1 MSVQRKGSNMT
12 RSMLLLLIVAAC
24 GAGCTPTYIVHIN
37 TFSEIKEP
45 VSQTAPIYVSVDPNS
60 RNPIL
65 ADVLAAKA
73 QALLQEHGY
82 TPAEKAEGAGYVLTF
97 RAGID
102 STRVL
107 DYMPVSRPYGG
118 FYGFYGGGFRH
129 FGYGY
134 STYVPYFETVYTHW
148 MEMRLFN
155 QGPNVKDRTRPVWIG
170 EAVVGRSDAELR
182 ASVNYLLIG
191 LVEHFGGDTERW
203 VSMRIKQDDPR
214 IEGLAAVQ

>member
-1 MSVQRKGSNMT
+1 MT
-12 RSMLLLLIVAAC
+12 RSTLLLLIVAAC
-24 GAGCTPTYIVHIN
+24 GAGCTRTYTVHVN

-45 VSQTAPIYVSVDPNS
+45 LSRTTPIFVSIDPNS

-65 ADVLAAKA
+65 ADVMAAKTR
-73 QALLQEHGY
+73 ALLEERGY

-107 DYMPVSRPYGG
+107 DYMPIYRPYGG
-118 FYGFYGGGFRH
+118 FYGFYGGYHH

-134 STYVPYFETVYTHW
+134 STYIPYVETVYAHW
-148 MEMRLFN
+148 LEMRLFSHD
-155 QGPNVKDRTRPVWIG
+155 PDVKDRTRPLWIG
-170 EAVVGRSDAELR
+170 EAMVGRGDAELR

-191 LVEHFGGDTERW
+191 LFEYFGADTRRW
-203 VSMRIKQDDPR
+203 ISIRFKADDPR
-214 IEGLAAVQ
+214 VEGLAAVQ

>member
-1 MSVQRKGSNMT
+1 MT
-12 RSMLLLLIVAAC
+12 KSTLLLLILAAC
-24 GAGCTPTYIVHIN
+24 GAGCTRTYTVHVN

-45 VSQTAPIYVSVDPNS
+45 LSRTTPIFVSIDPNS

-65 ADVLAAKA
+65 ADVMAAKTR
-73 QALLQEHGY
+73 ALLEERGY

-107 DYMPVSRPYGG
+107 DYMPIYRPYGG
-118 FYGFYGGGFRH
+118 FYGFYGGYHH

-134 STYVPYFETVYTHW
+134 STYVPYVETVYAHW
-148 MEMRLFN
+148 LEMRLFSR
-155 QGPNVKDRTRPVWIG
+155 GPDVKDRTRPVWIG
-170 EAVVGRSDAELR
+170 EAMVGRSDAELR

-191 LVEHFGGDTERW
+191 LFEYFGADTRRW
-203 VSMRIKQDDPR
+203 VSMRFKADDPR
-214 IEGLAAVQ
+214 VEGLAGVE

>member
-1 MSVQRKGSNMT
+1 MTKGT
-12 RSMLLLLIVAAC
+12 LLLLAVAAC
-24 GAGCTPTYIVHIN
+24 GAGCARTYTVHVN

-45 VSQTAPIYVSVDPNS
+45 LSQTTPIFVAIDPNS

-65 ADVLAAKA
+65 ADVIAAKTR
-73 QALLQEHGY
+73 ALLQEHGY

-107 DYMPVSRPYGG
+107 DYMPVYRPYGG
-118 FYGFYGGGFRH
+118 FYGFYGGYHH

-134 STYVPYFETVYTHW
+134 STYVPYIETVYAHW
-148 MEMRLFN
+148 LEMRLFTP
-155 QGPNVKDRTRPVWIG
+155 GPKVKDRTRPVWIG

-182 ASVNYLLIG
+182 ESVNYLLIG
-191 LVEHFGGDTERW
+191 LLDYFGADTQRW
-203 VSMRIKQDDPR
+203 VSIRLKRDDPR
-214 IEGLAAVQ
+214 VEALAAVQ